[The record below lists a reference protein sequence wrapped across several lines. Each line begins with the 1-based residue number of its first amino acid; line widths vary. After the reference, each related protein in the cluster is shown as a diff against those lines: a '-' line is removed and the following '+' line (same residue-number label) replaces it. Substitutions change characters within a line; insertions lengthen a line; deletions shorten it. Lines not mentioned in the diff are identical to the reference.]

1 MAFREKLK
9 RKKSEKG
16 GIDLP
21 FLLLVLLLLCFGLV
35 MLYSASF
42 ATAHFNEGNAGY
54 FLFRQLGFATV
65 GLIAMFVIAF
75 WVDYHLLARFAKL
88 ILIVALAMLVL
99 VLFIGRGLY
108 GEKRWFYLGFNFQP
122 SEFAKFAIIVF
133 FAFWGTKY
141 ATKMHTFRYGVLPFG
156 AVLVAIAILMVME
169 PHYSGAIIMLA
180 LGVIIMFAAGTHW
193 RYFVGLIGLA
203 AVGIFAA
210 LKMNLP
216 FLKGYFNERMRIW
229 RDPWVDPRDK
239 GYQIIQSLY
248 AVGSGGPFG
257 LGLGNSRQKF
267 LYLPEAQNDFIFA
280 IACEELGFVG
290 ASIIILLF
298 ILLIGRGF
306 WIAINAKDRFGSLLV
321 TGIMT
326 LIALQTFLNIAV
338 VSNSLPVTGASLP
351 FFSSGGTAL
360 VITLAEMGVVLN
372 VSRQLRNK

>member
-35 MLYSASF
+35 MLYSSSF
-42 ATAHFNEGNAGY
+42 AIAHFNEGNAGY
-54 FLFRQLGFATV
+54 YFLRQLIFAAI
-65 GLIAMFVIAF
+65 GLAAMFFIAF
-75 WVDYHLLARFAKL
+75 FVDYHLLARFAKF
-88 ILIVALAMLVL
+88 ILAGAIFLLVL
-99 VLFIGRGLY
+99 VLFIGIGLY
-108 GEKRWFYLGFNFQP
+108 KEKRWINLGFTTFQP
-122 SEFAKFAIIVF
+122 SELAKFAVIVF
-133 FAFWGTKY
+133 FAFWGTKH
-141 ATKMHTFRYGVLPFG
+141 ASKMHTIRYGILPFLLVLG
-156 AVLVAIAILMVME
+156 AICGLMYLE
-169 PHYSGAIIMLA
+169 PHYSGMIIILA
-180 LGVIIMFAAGTHW
+180 LGTIIMFAAGTNW
-193 RYFVGLIGLA
+193 RYFVVITGI
-203 AVGIFAA
+203 AVAGIYAV
-210 LKMNLP
+210 LNLP
-216 FLKGYFNERMRIW
+216 VLQNYAQDRIRIW
-229 RDPWVDPRDK
+229 RDPWVDPRVK